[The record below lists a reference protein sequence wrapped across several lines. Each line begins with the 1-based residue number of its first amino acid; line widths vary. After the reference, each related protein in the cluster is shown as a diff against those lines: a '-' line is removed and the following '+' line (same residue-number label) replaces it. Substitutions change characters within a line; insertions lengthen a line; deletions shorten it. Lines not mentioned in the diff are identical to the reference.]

1 MLVRSVTK
9 RLEIPHEP
17 GETMTLQRLSWSQL
31 DQAREASTMASLAK
45 AAKMGP
51 ELIMALRQSTDDEAS
66 EGSQYDKAT
75 VLCYGISDWSY
86 DAEVTAAN
94 IDMLDEQTA
103 DWAFAEILKLNDD
116 DSKNA

>member
-17 GETMTLQRLSWSQL
+17 GEHMTLRRLSWSQL
-31 DQAREASTMASLAK
+31 DQAREAATMASLAR

-51 ELIMALRQSTDDEAS
+51 EMIVALRQSTDGEAS

-75 VLCYGISDWSY
+75 VLSYGISGWSY
-86 DAEVTAAN
+86 DAEATAAN
-94 IDMLDEQTA
+94 INLLDEQTA
-103 DWAFAEILKLNDD
+103 DWAFMEILKLNGDD
-116 DSKNA
+116 EKNA